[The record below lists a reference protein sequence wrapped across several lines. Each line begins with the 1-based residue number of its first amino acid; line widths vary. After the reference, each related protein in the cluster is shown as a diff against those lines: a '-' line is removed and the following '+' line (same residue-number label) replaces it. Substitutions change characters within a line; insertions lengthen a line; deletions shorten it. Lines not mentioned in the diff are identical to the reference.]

1 MALEKWQQIRGF
13 FTVKVLFFSNY
24 LVYKVVSV
32 AKFHPLNYSLS
43 VCILLLGTYANS
55 FIK

>member
-1 MALEKWQQIRGF
+1 MALEKWRQICCF
-13 FTVKVLFFSNY
+13 LTVKVLFFSNY

-32 AKFHPLNYSLS
+32 VKSHPLSYSLS
-43 VCILLLGTYANS
+43 VCILLLGTYANG